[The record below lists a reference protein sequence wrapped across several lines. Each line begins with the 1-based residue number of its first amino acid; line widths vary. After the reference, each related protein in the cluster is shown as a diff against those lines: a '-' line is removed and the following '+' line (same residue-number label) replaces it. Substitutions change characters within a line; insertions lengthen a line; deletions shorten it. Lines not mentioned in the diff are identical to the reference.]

1 MWIFVCLTDQL
12 CVSKGKYNNK
22 KSHHKRTKG
31 NRIFATERTTSFLPD
46 FQNAVQEFET
56 KCQAISHFYC
66 QSCQRIGITIK
77 QSHKNESL
85 CTLCQGSK
93 SKNENRIEDFPI
105 WFDKHG
111 LVQYHLPKELQNLR
125 EGEKLLIQQVSA
137 YVPLLHLKDGQIG
150 SRGHVCSFV
159 QDISSICTVLPRLP
173 NDVHF
178 IKVVKKYL
186 QEGGEVVSKM
196 FSIRKDSVLDAL
208 RWLKEHNLEYTNIEI
223 KESNLD
229 WIENNKEQELPP
241 SLIQL
246 DDEGISN
253 LPGSVDMGPSHS
265 QTLSGLQYNSQEEE
279 EAHTVLGLLPSLSA
293 HLPKE
298 KDAHIV
304 KSLINELDHSNK
316 NHQTTIQ
323 FPYALPEP
331 INEYEQ
337 DNSLFTRAFP
347 WLFPGGFGDFGQF
360 RDKKITV
367 GDWARNLLY
376 YKDGRFAKDRIWC
389 FFVLDFA
396 TRKKNQ
402 MSGGFFVDGF
412 FKEGPKTLE
421 QLQSDIADGN
431 TSWLERLC
439 YYSQRVT
446 GSPGYWRAK
455 RAEVYSWIN
464 YHVEAGN
471 GPPLFFITL
480 SCAEYM
486 WPDIKRLISEQLVLA
501 GLDVPCLDKSFIQL
515 VNDYTLVVQEYFQE
529 RVKIWLSSI
538 GTKVF
543 HIKHYWLRYEFAP
556 SRGQIHAHILA
567 IHENFSILQPYFELR
582 TDKKKQADFLH
593 DWMTK
598 NLGMTAWFPESYM
611 KTNFD
616 NKPHPSKCLFQDIL
630 LRQDEDFA
638 CCLQKLQMHKCS
650 AYCMQKCCYL

>member
-1 MWIFVCLTDQL
+1 M
-12 CVSKGKYNNK
+12 
-22 KSHHKRTKG
+22 TK
-31 NRIFATERTTSFLPD
+31 FSLSD
-46 FQNAVQEFET
+46 FDRVVQEFES
-56 KCQAISHFYC
+56 KCQDISPFYC
-66 QSCQRIGITIK
+66 QCCQMIGIAIK
-77 QSHKNESL
+77 PSHKNESL
-85 CTLCQGSK
+85 CTTCQANK
-93 SKNENRIEDFPI
+93 AWNENKIKDLPI

-111 LVQYHLPKELQNLR
+111 IVQYHLPKELQNLR

-150 SRGHVCSFV
+150 SKGHVCSFV

-178 IKVVKKYL
+178 IKVVKKYI
-186 QEGGEVVSKM
+186 QDGGEVASKM
-196 FSIRKDSVLDAL
+196 FTIRKNAVLDAL
-208 RWLKEHNLEYTNIEI
+208 RWLKEHNIEYANIEI

-229 WIENNKEQELPP
+229 WIQNNEEQELPP
-241 SLIQL
+241 SVIQL
-246 DDEGISN
+246 DDDENINN

-265 QTLSGLQYNSQEEE
+265 QTLSGLQQTAQEEVE

-293 HLPKE
+293 HIPKE

-304 KSLINELDHSNK
+304 NALTDEINNCNK
-316 NHQTTIQ
+316 NHHTTIQ

-331 INEYEQ
+331 INEYGE

-347 WLFPGGFGDFGQF
+347 WLFPGGYGDFGQY

-367 GDWARNLLY
+367 GAWARNLLY

-389 FFVLDFA
+389 FFALDFA
-396 TRKKNQ
+396 TRRKNQ
-402 MSGGFFVDGF
+402 TSGGFFVDGF

-421 QLQSDIADGN
+421 QLQTQIADGN

-464 YHVEAGN
+464 YHVEKGN

-486 WPDIKRLISEQLVLA
+486 WPDIKRLISERLTLA
-501 GLDVPCLDKSFIQL
+501 GLDDSCLEKSFVQI

-529 RVKIWLSSI
+529 RVKIWLSTI

-567 IHENFSILQPYFELR
+567 IHENPSILQPYYELR
-582 TDKKKQADFLH
+582 TDKKKQEAFLH

-598 NLGMTAWFPESYM
+598 ELGMTAWFPDAFIN
-611 KTNFD
+611 TNFD
-616 NKPHPSKCLFQDIL
+616 NKLHPSKCFFKDIL
-630 LRQDEDFA
+630 PKQDEDFA
-638 CCLQKLQMHKCS
+638 CCLQKLQLHKCS
-650 AYCMQKCCYL
+650 AYCMRKRYFL